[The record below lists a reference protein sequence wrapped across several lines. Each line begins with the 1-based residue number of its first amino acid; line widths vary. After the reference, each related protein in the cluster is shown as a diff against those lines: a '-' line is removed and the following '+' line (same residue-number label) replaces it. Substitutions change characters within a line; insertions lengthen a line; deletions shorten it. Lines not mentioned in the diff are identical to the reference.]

1 MQQSLDVGDT
11 LVTGLQK
18 RVDINRRA
26 VRIGSVEF
34 PAGVFGGVFEDDSG
48 TRVPSAQVRQPGRV
62 VLIEE
67 VFDGVLLA
75 TAGALAVSGGQRVGA
90 VRVSLRNGRPLGPRE
105 HGGAGVDHPPI
116 VSAPGLRPRACA
128 AVPADRRLPTPLP
141 SGAYDAQGGSEQDVT
156 RRAAWLSLIHI
167 SEP

>member
-34 PAGVFGGVFEDDSG
+34 PAGVFE
-48 TRVPSAQVRQPGRV
+48 
-62 VLIEE
+62 
-67 VFDGVLLA
+67 GVLLA
-75 TAGALAVSGGQRVGA
+75 TAGPQAVSGGQCVGA
-90 VRVSLRNGRPLGPRE
+90 VRVSLRNGRPLGPGE
-105 HGGAGVDHPPI
+105 HGGAGVDHRAI
-116 VSAPGLRPRACA
+116 VSAPGLRPRACGPA
-128 AVPADRRLPTPLP
+128 AADRRLPTPLP